1 MSAISNTASD
11 GVVDKDL
18 TVSGSDFAAGFAE
31 AKALFLQ
38 LSSKGGVSAD
48 KALTVMRDMWENS
61 SDMEK
66 AGKVLGAAKFI
77 VGQLPLKF
85 LTLPPFAISSL
96 AANIGVLSEGVSKGN
111 VKASDVTGV
120 ASGIVSL
127 IGSFAALAAIGIAGT
142 AVGATAALTAA
153 WAAGI
158 GALLFVGGVMLDVWG
173 DDIAEYLGDKF
184 DSLQREFSE
193 LSSYF
198 SSLNDF
204 SSLSVGKL
212 ISSLSEKFSLAV
224 LTASPLILDLDG
236 DGVETLGVEQGVHF
250 DHDGNGF
257 AELTGWV
264 GKDDGLLVLDRNGDG
279 VIDRGAELF
288 GNYTAGSGVE
298 SPNGFNALAVMDE
311 NHDGVVDS
319 LDSLFG
325 ELQVW
330 RDSNSDGVVDLGE
343 LLTMEQAGVLSLGTG
358 YTLGGVTDSFGNITA
373 QMGSYINII
382 GETHELND
390 VWFKVDLARTID
402 LNEVIFL
409 EGMENYPEISGFGN
423 VTNFSQAVANDAS
436 GKLHDLVLRFSSADD
451 YSQRKLILNDII
463 FFWSGVSGFSTGSRG
478 YYIDDARKVYAL
490 EAFLGQQFRQST
502 GINSGTSDP
511 GPNAA
516 AVLMKAYDQLAIYV
530 DAMLMLQTR
539 FSSYVGKVDFYFKG
553 EEGFAVDVVALVS
566 ELYESY
572 QVDPVGVTE
581 SIRSFSSSLLAV
593 GGDLGAQV
601 VAELRS
607 AGGEESIGFYFV
619 LSSLGPFLGEGGDDE
634 LYGDTGDDTLLG
646 LGGDDIIYG
655 GSGNDLIDG
664 GAGDDYLSGDAGA
677 DIYSFSVS
685 WGQDVINNADAV
697 LGRPDKIVFDGTV
710 SSENIILRRS
720 ADNLII
726 RSAISDD
733 MITVV
738 NYFASEGFGV
748 YSLSEI
754 RFADG
759 LVWQWA
765 EVKAIT
771 SASTEGDDELH
782 GFDAVDVIKAGAGND
797 LLYGN
802 GGDDLLF
809 GGRGNDEIYG
819 GEGSDVYS
827 FELGDGFDSV
837 VEEGRSIFDVDVL
850 VFGSGVYASD
860 IKFSLSG
867 VSLVLAH
874 DNGFDKVTIKNWF
887 QSSSGQYQIER
898 VEFADGTFW
907 SSTSLSA
914 QLKEFS
920 GTAGDDT
927 YDGGSFPLDLLV
939 SGGAGNDTLSTGK
952 GSDQLRGG
960 QGSDTLT

>member
-1 MSAISNTASD
+1 
-11 GVVDKDL
+11 
-18 TVSGSDFAAGFAE
+18 
-31 AKALFLQ
+31 
-38 LSSKGGVSAD
+38 
-48 KALTVMRDMWENS
+48 
-61 SDMEK
+61 MER
-66 AGKVLGAAKFI
+66 A
-77 VGQLPLKF
+77 
-85 LTLPPFAISSL
+85 
-96 AANIGVLSEGVSKGN
+96 
-111 VKASDVTGV
+111 
-120 ASGIVSL
+120 
-127 IGSFAALAAIGIAGT
+127 
-142 AVGATAALTAA
+142 
-153 WAAGI
+153 
-158 GALLFVGGVMLDVWG
+158 
-173 DDIAEYLGDKF
+173 
-184 DSLQREFSE
+184 
-193 LSSYF
+193 
-198 SSLNDF
+198 
-204 SSLSVGKL
+204 
-212 ISSLSEKFSLAV
+212 
-224 LTASPLILDLDG
+224 
-236 DGVETLGVEQGVHF
+236 
-250 DHDGNGF
+250 
-257 AELTGWV
+257 
-264 GKDDGLLVLDRNGDG
+264 
-279 VIDRGAELF
+279 
-288 GNYTAGSGVE
+288 
-298 SPNGFNALAVMDE
+298 
-311 NHDGVVDS
+311 
-319 LDSLFG
+319 
-325 ELQVW
+325 
-330 RDSNSDGVVDLGE
+330 
-343 LLTMEQAGVLSLGTG
+343 
-358 YTLGGVTDSFGNITA
+358 TLGGVTDSFGNITA
-373 QMGSYINII
+373 QMGFYINII

-390 VWFKVDLARTID
+390 VWFKVDFARTID

-423 VTNFSQAVANDAS
+423 VTNFSQALANDAS

-490 EAFLGQQFRQST
+490 EAFLGQQLRQST

-553 EEGFAVDVVALVS
+553 EEGFAVDVVALVL

-782 GFDAVDVIKAGAGND
+782 GFDAVDIIKAGAGND

-939 SGGAGNDTLSTGK
+939 SGDAGNDTLSTGK

-960 QGSDTLT
+960 QGSDTLTGGAGSDTYLFELRDGQDVIHDDAFGTSGSIDVLRFGEGISSGDFAAVFNGNDLVLSHANGVDKVTVKNWLAATTDRYKVERIEFANGVLWTDAQVQRRAGTADADVIVGLAGDDRLHGGKGNDQVSGGDGNDTYVFATGDGVDYINNSSAAPSDIDVLEFQSIDPSKLWFSRSGNDLLIDVVGSSDQVNVSGWYSSDSHQLDIIKSGEAALYANAVDSLVSAMAGFGPASGGELTLTQQQRDQVDVLIAANWK